1 MNYQLIYDNL
11 ISKAKERSA
20 VVGEYTERHHIVP
33 KAFNGSDDA
42 ENLVNLTL
50 REHFVAHR
58 LLDKIHPNTKMAY
71 AVWFMACV
79 NGEHRKV
86 TGRTFAILREGFL
99 ARIATDE
106 EAKRKK
112 SKALRGKKQSPEHI
126 ANRVKSR
133 KTTGEWHSEETIEKI
148 SQSRVGGP
156 GPWKGKNLSLA
167 MIKKRKATMS
177 ERNAWK
183 SPWTE
188 EKRIAQSERL
198 KGKPQRK
205 KPLTEVKREH
215 LRIEKSKKV
224 TCPHC
229 GKVGQMMVMP
239 RWHFDNCKLK
249 PGSEP
254 ASTGKE
260 LSHD

>member
-33 KAFNGSDDA
+33 
-42 ENLVNLTL
+42 
-50 REHFVAHR
+50 
-58 LLDKIHPNTKMAY
+58 
-71 AVWFMACV
+71 
-79 NGEHRKV
+79 
-86 TGRTFAILREGFL
+86 
-99 ARIATDE
+99 
-106 EAKRKK
+106 
-112 SKALRGKKQSPEHI
+112 
-126 ANRVKSR
+126 
-133 KTTGEWHSEETIEKI
+133 
-148 SQSRVGGP
+148 
-156 GPWKGKNLSLA
+156 
-167 MIKKRKATMS
+167 KATMS